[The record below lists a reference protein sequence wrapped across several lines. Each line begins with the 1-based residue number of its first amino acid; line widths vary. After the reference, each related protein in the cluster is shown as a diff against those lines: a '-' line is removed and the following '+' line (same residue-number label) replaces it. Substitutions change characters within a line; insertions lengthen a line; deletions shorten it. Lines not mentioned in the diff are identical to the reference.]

1 MRRVM
6 SVTIGRMSVATAS
19 PTVPVTAVPSAR
31 RRTVIGVL
39 TMLASG
45 AGNQVGAGL
54 GAHAF
59 PAVGPAGVVAVRQV
73 VAAAVLLPLGRPRLR
88 SFTWAQWWPTLL
100 LAIVFATMNL
110 TLYVAVDRIGLG
122 LAVTLEFL
130 GPLAV
135 ALGTSRSRVDVLCAL
150 LAAGGVAVLIAPGPT
165 TDYIGVALAL
175 VAAGCWAS
183 YILLNRLLGI
193 RLPGLQGP
201 AVATTIAA
209 GLYLPVLV
217 VLATQ
222 GRFTGPA
229 LGYAACAGLL
239 CSAVPYAADLFV
251 LRRVPAQFFGVFMS
265 VNPVLAAVAGIVV
278 LSEVLGLREWTG
290 IVIVAAANAIAMSA
304 NAKAPPRPRRPGDEI
319 HALADGVRV
328 RRSP

>member
-1 MRRVM
+1 MATAATAFCPERRERHHR
-6 SVTIGRMSVATAS
+6 RMSVAVAS
-19 PTVPVTAVPSAR
+19 PPVPVTAAPSAR
-31 RRTVIGVL
+31 RRTAIGVL

-73 VAAAVLLPLGRPRLR
+73 VAAAVLLPLGRPRVR
-88 SFTWAQWWPTLL
+88 SFTWAHWWPTLL
-100 LAIVFATMNL
+100 LALVFATMNL
-110 TLYVAVDRIGLG
+110 TLYTAVDRIGLG

-150 LAAGGVAVLIAPGPT
+150 MAGAGVVVLVAPGPT
-165 TDYIGVALAL
+165 TDYLGVGLAL

-183 YILLNRLLGI
+183 YILLNRLLGA

-209 GLYLPVLV
+209 ALYLPVLV
-217 VLATQ
+217 VLVVD
-222 GRFTGPA
+222 GRFTGAA

-239 CSAVPYAADLFV
+239 CSAVPYAADLIV

-265 VNPVLAAVAGIVV
+265 VNPVLAAVAGILV
-278 LSEVLGLREWTG
+278 LGQMLGLREWTG
-290 IVIVAAANAIAMSA
+290 ILVVAAANAIAMSVQA
-304 NAKAPPRPRRPGDEI
+304 TRRPVVTAPTG
-319 HALADGVRV
+319 
-328 RRSP
+328 

>member
-1 MRRVM
+1 M

>member
-1 MRRVM
+1 
-6 SVTIGRMSVATAS
+6 MSVATTTS
-19 PTVPVTAVPSAR
+19 QPVPVTAATGAR
-31 RRTVIGVL
+31 RRTAVGVL

-59 PAVGPAGVVAVRQV
+59 PAVGPAGVVAVRQI

-88 SFTWAQWWPTLL
+88 SFTWAQWWPTVL
-100 LAIVFATMNL
+100 LALVFSTMNL
-110 TLYVAVDRIGLG
+110 TLYTAIDRIGLG

-135 ALGTSRSRVDVLCAL
+135 ALGTSRSRVDVLCAVL
-150 LAAGGVAVLIAPGPT
+150 AGGGVVALVAPGPT
-165 TDYIGVALAL
+165 TDYAGVGLAL

-183 YILLNRLLGI
+183 YILLNRLLGV

-201 AVATTIAA
+201 AVASSIAA
-209 GLYLPVLV
+209 ALYLPVLV
-217 VLATQ
+217 VLVLQ

-239 CSAVPYAADLFV
+239 CSALPYAADLIV

-278 LSEVLGLREWTG
+278 LGQMLGPREWVG
-290 IVIVAAANAIAMSA
+290 ILIVAAANTIAMLPGRGAARSA
-304 NAKAPPRPRRPGDEI
+304 G
-319 HALADGVRV
+319 
-328 RRSP
+328 